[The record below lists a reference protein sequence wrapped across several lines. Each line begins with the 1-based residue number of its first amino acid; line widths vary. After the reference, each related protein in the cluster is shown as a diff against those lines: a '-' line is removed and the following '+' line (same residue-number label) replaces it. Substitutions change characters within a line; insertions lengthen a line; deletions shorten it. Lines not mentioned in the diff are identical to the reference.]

1 MRGDRV
7 HERMDR
13 LRALIE
19 EKQAAFRQRAGE
31 SKLSVI
37 TLKSSDTHRGQGV
50 TPALSD
56 NFLPIEIAG
65 VFPANQMLWTAVSHP
80 IKREDSSAQAW
91 RAILI

>member
-1 MRGDRV
+1 
-7 HERMDR
+7 
-13 LRALIE
+13 
-19 EKQAAFRQRAGE
+19 
-31 SKLSVI
+31 VI
-37 TLKSSDTHRGQGV
+37 TLKSSDAHCRQGV

-80 IKREDSSAQAW
+80 IEREDSSAQAW